1 MASSFAFSSLR
12 FCSKWSI
19 YNCLEVQTIETIYF
33 IIEISN
39 IDSYLKILSFTILIA
54 SIVSFFSKEPWAVS
68 WAFPTAVCLL
78 RNRFQEH
85 CSHGR
90 DKINLNKQTRK
101 RYFILSSFDVQSFS
115 RYRKFFSIPQL
126 LASSMLPTSVIP
138 AITDAFSRYE
148 TFRRVFI
155 GDTSFSFR
163 CASSGMI
170 SVWYNLHSDL
180 TLSQTS
186 SDDKI
191 LSTAEKHLAIHY
203 LKH

>member
-1 MASSFAFSSLR
+1 MLFVVLSWYYSFLAKELSAQQYLLDILLLSKTFSDSFLSTCDVASSVAFSSIR

-33 IIEISN
+33 ITEISN

-54 SIVSFFSKEPWAVS
+54 SIVSFFSKEPWVVS

-101 RYFILSSFDVQSFS
+101 GYFILSSFDVQYFS
-115 RYRKFFSIPQL
+115 R
-126 LASSMLPTSVIP
+126 
-138 AITDAFSRYE
+138 
-148 TFRRVFI
+148 
-155 GDTSFSFR
+155 
-163 CASSGMI
+163 
-170 SVWYNLHSDL
+170 
-180 TLSQTS
+180 
-186 SDDKI
+186 
-191 LSTAEKHLAIHY
+191 
-203 LKH
+203 